1 MRHEER
7 ARANIVEVGQR
18 LHARACVASNDGNI
32 NVLAHAAFADLGGAG
47 MRAEGSRTRSPSL
60 IALRRRRKRRIIIPT
75 SSSTTNV

>member
-32 NVLAHAAFADLGGAG
+32 NVLAHAAFADLGGDG
-47 MRAEGSRTRSPSL
+47 MRAEGGAPL
-60 IALRRRRKRRIIIPT
+60 EGHGLCAAL
-75 SSSTTNV
+75 SGAL